1 MAKPDSQSV
10 IYQTLKRDFQQF
22 QKTLKCMIKIA
33 KQMYFYRT
41 FNLYKGDIKKTWLII
56 NKILNNKKTSDLS
69 QFFSIGNKLTSDLNE
84 IANEFNEYFINIGK
98 QILNQIVST
107 QSFQSYL
114 TSPTNKRF
122 KLMEIDD
129 NEILRII
136 NNLKN
141 ESSYGYDCL
150 SNLLLKRAKKE
161 LIKPLTLII
170 NQSINTGIFPELKF
184 LKIKPLFK
192 KGDNTLFTNYRSFSL
207 LP

>member
-1 MAKPDSQSV
+1 M
-10 IYQTLKRDFQQF
+10 
-22 QKTLKCMIKIA
+22 A
-33 KQMYFYRT
+33 KQMYFHRT

-56 NKILNNKKTSDLS
+56 NKTLNNKKTSDLS
-69 QFFSIGNKLTSDLNE
+69 QFFSIGNKLTSDPNE

-161 LIKPLTLII
+161 LIKPMTLII

-192 KGDNTLFTNYRSFSL
+192 KRR
-207 LP
+207 